1 MGQPAAKM
9 GDKIV
14 GVDTHIVMV
23 PSPGGPVPTPLPH
36 PFNGIIDSNCSTN
49 VMIEGKPAA
58 TLGSMASNTPPHIPS
73 GGPSFQVPPTNKGN
87 IIKGSATVMIN
98 GKPAARMGD
107 TALTCNDPA
116 PAPVGSVVLAGPC
129 KVMIGG

>member
-1 MGQPAAKM
+1 MGMPAAKM

-14 GVDTHIVMV
+14 AVDTHIVLV

-58 TLGSMASNTPPHIPS
+58 TVGSMASNVPPHIPS

-87 IIKGSATVMIN
+87 IMIGSPTVMIN
-98 GKPAARMGD
+98 GKPAARNGD
-107 TALTCNDPA
+107 TAMTCNDPSPLPIGKVIA
-116 PAPVGSVVLAGPC
+116 VG
-129 KVMIGG
+129 KVMIG